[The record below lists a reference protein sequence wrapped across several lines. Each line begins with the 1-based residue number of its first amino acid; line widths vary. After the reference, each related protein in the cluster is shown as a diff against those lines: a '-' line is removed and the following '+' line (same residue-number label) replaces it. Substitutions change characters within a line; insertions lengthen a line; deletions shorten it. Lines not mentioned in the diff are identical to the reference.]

1 MTAFMV
7 KYFIFGNKTAT
18 ENKSDL
24 IFIPY
29 LNIEKCW

>member
-7 KYFIFGNKTAT
+7 KYFIFGKKIAT
-18 ENKSDL
+18 ENKSNL

-29 LNIEKCW
+29 LNTEKRW